1 MHSSV
6 SGVYFLVS
14 GRTISK
20 LKKAAHK
27 NSQLALSLVSSERE
41 REQSAV
47 RANPRELYSPVDRR
61 ASEHS

>member
-6 SGVYFLVS
+6 SGVYFLVP

-27 NSQLALSLVSSERE
+27 NSQLALSWSAVRG

-47 RANPRELYSPVDRR
+47 RANPLELYSPVDRR